1 MLKGIYAP
9 IPTPFEDGRLSLEHL
24 RHNLA
29 KWEKTRLSGLVVLG
43 SNGEVVLLEE
53 KEKLL
58 LIEKVREQFP
68 ADKPVLAGTGAE
80 STQATISLSQQAA
93 RLGADGVL
101 VITPSYYKG
110 AMTQPALVRFY
121 TEVADACPVPVVLYN
136 MPRNTGL
143 NLPSAAVIELAK
155 HPNIIGI
162 KDSGGNIV
170 QIAEIIAGTP
180 EDFSV
185 FAGSGSFLF
194 PTLTL
199 GGTGGTLAVANVIP
213 DLCDDI
219 YQLTCQGQYEEARKL
234 QLAILPIN
242 GAVTARYGV
251 AGLKAALDLL
261 GYFGGPVRGPLTPL
275 PEAPIEEIKTLLR
288 GVKVLP

>member
-9 IPTPFEDGRLSLEHL
+9 IPTPFEDGQISLPRLRE
-24 RHNLA
+24 NLK
-29 KWEKTRLSGLVVLG
+29 KWDQTRLSGLVVLG
-43 SNGEVVLLEE
+43 SNGEVVLLDER
-53 KEKLL
+53 EKLML
-58 LIEKVREQFP
+58 LETVRENFG
-68 ADKPVLAGTGAE
+68 ADKPVLAGTGCE
-80 STQATISLSQQAA
+80 STQATISLSQSAA

-110 AMTQPALVRFY
+110 AMTHAALVQFY
-121 TEVADACPVPVVLYN
+121 TRIADECPVPVILYN

-143 NLPSAAVIELAK
+143 NLPSSTVVELAQ

-170 QIAEIIAGTP
+170 QIAEIIAGSP

-219 YQLTCQGQYEEARKL
+219 YQMTLKREWEEARQL
-234 QLAILPIN
+234 QLDILPVN
-242 GAVTARYGV
+242 QAVTARYGM

-261 GYFGGPVRGPLTPL
+261 GYFGGPVREPLMPL
-275 PEAPIEEIKTLLR
+275 PQPQVDEISSMLKAL
-288 GVKVLP
+288 KVTS